1 MKVKGEMYNSNFLNL
16 YHYIKDAVNKRRV
29 LLVKK
34 MFIPLFNTFV
44 EAVCSKLFVWGDLR
58 TYLWYQLD

>member
-1 MKVKGEMYNSNFLNL
+1 MKVKGEMYNSNFPNL

-44 EAVCSKLFVWGDLR
+44 EAVCSS
-58 TYLWYQLD
+58 YLYGVIYVRIYGTN